1 MIRFWTPILLVT
13 LALVSQAGAESADW
27 HRLGTVRGDTLYV
40 ERDALIAAAL
50 ERNEMLAASSAMA
63 DAASAEAAGAWAGF
77 LPHVSVGEY
86 FLRSDDAL
94 NAFGYKLVNRAAQPS
109 DFAPDVLNNPGEVN
123 NWVTQFKLLQ
133 PVFNG
138 GMSLNGKQAADAA
151 SLAASYQH
159 RRAEET
165 VRLQAVQIHEGL
177 RLTHAMIGVVE
188 AAVRSA
194 EAHEQRARSLVEAE
208 MATEAD
214 LLQARVYV
222 ASLRQQLITTRN
234 YAAAAGDAVQLLTA
248 IDVPLPLTAAVA
260 PTDTTVPAAPDTA
273 VVALV
278 RSDLLAA
285 EQQAK
290 AAGKMVGVATGAMLP
305 HVNLSLERNYFSH
318 DDIFGDD
325 ATSWSLGAYATWNV
339 FDGLQSI
346 SARRQAR
353 AQQRAA
359 EHGRDFQARQARQEA
374 QQAWRDV
381 QAAADRLVVARDA
394 MGAANE
400 SLRIVSNQYGEGLAS
415 MTDLLDVQ
423 TAEIAAAGGLA
434 QAEHDY
440 NVSLARL
447 EYAAGSPQPEG
458 DDQ

>member
-1 MIRFWTPILLVT
+1 MTRFWIPILLLT
-13 LALVSQAGAESADW
+13 LALASPARPESADW
-27 HRLGTVRGDTLYV
+27 HRLGTVRGDTLQV

-50 ERNEMLAASSAMA
+50 ERNEMLAASSSLA
-63 DAASAEAAGAWAGF
+63 DAASARATGAWAGF
-77 LPHVSVGEY
+77 LPHVSVGEF

-94 NAFGYKLVNRAAQPS
+94 NAFGYKLVNRGAQPS

-123 NWVTQFKLLQ
+123 NWVTQIKLLQ

-138 GMSLNGKQAADAA
+138 GMSLAGKQAADAA
-151 SLAASYQH
+151 SLAAAYQH

-165 VRLQAVQIHEGL
+165 VRLQAVQVHEGL
-177 RLTHAMIGVVE
+177 RLTHAMIEVVE
-188 AAVRSA
+188 GAIRRA

-214 LLQARVYV
+214 LLQARVFL

-234 YAAAAGDAVQLLTA
+234 HAAAAADAVQLLTA
-248 IDVPLPLTAAVA
+248 IDVPLPLAAAA
-260 PTDTTVPAAPDTA
+260 PAATVVTPAAPDTA
-273 VVALV
+273 AVA
-278 RSDLLAA
+278 RTRNDLLAA
-285 EQQAK
+285 EQQAR

-305 HVNLSLERNYFSH
+305 HVNLSLERNYYSH
-318 DDIFGDD
+318 DDIFGGD
-325 ATSWSLGAYATWNV
+325 ADSWTLGAYATWNV
-339 FDGLQSI
+339 FDGLQSL

-353 AQQRAA
+353 AEQRAA
-359 EHGRDFQARQARQEA
+359 EHGRSFQSRQARLEA

-381 QAAADRLVVARDA
+381 EAAAQMLAVARDA
-394 MGAANE
+394 VGAARE
-400 SLRIVSNQYGEGLAS
+400 SLRIVSDQYGEGLAS

-434 QAEHDY
+434 QADHDY

-447 EYAAGSPQPEG
+447 EFAAGSHQPEG
-458 DDQ
+458 GAQ

>member
-1 MIRFWTPILLVT
+1 MMRCWTLILLLT
-13 LALVSQAGAESADW
+13 LALVSQADAESANW
-27 HRLGTVRGDTLYV
+27 QRLGVVRADTLFV

-63 DAASAEAAGAWAGF
+63 DAAAAEADGAWAGF
-77 LPHVSVGEY
+77 LPHVSVGEF

-109 DFAPDVLNNPGEVN
+109 DFAPEVLNHPGEVN
-123 NWVTQFKLLQ
+123 NWVTQIKLLQ

-138 GMSLNGKQAADAA
+138 GMSLNGKQAANAA
-151 SLAASYQH
+151 SLAAAYQH

-177 RLTHAMIGVVE
+177 RLTRAMIGVVE
-188 AAVRSA
+188 AAVRRA

-214 LLQARVYV
+214 LLQARVYL

-234 YAAAAGDAVQLLTA
+234 HAAAAADAVQLLTA
-248 IDVPLPLTAAVA
+248 IDVPVPLTAAAANPAVV
-260 PTDTTVPAAPDTA
+260 VPAAPDTA
-273 VVALV
+273 TVAIA
-278 RSDLLAA
+278 RNDLLAA
-285 EQQAK
+285 EQQAR

-325 ATSWSLGAYATWNV
+325 ATSWTLGAYATWNV

-353 AQQRAA
+353 AQHRAA
-359 EHGRDFQARQARQEA
+359 EHGWSFQTRQARHEA

-381 QAAADRLVVARDA
+381 QAAAEKLAVARDA
-394 MGAANE
+394 VGAARE
-400 SLRIVSNQYGEGLAS
+400 SLRIVSDQYGEGLAS

-423 TAEIAAAGGLA
+423 TAEIAASGGLA
-434 QAEHDY
+434 QANHDY

-458 DDQ
+458 GAQ